1 MKLLFALTLST
12 VMLLGCTNMT
22 SKTQTTAPKAE
33 KIPHSMELHG
43 ETRIDDY
50 YWMRDDERKDPKII
64 AHLNAENDYT
74 KAQFQPYDA
83 LKKKLFEEL
92 IGRLDKDESSVPY
105 FWHNHWYYRYYKAGF
120 EYPVVARKVELESSD
135 ELVLL
140 NVNERA
146 KGHDFYGLGG
156 ISVSPDESKLV
167 FGEDLLSR
175 RIYTLY
181 FKDLS
186 TGELIE
192 DQLEGTDGH
201 VVWAND
207 NQHLFYIAKD
217 PQTLLGYQVF
227 RHKLGTAQTKDVL
240 VYEEKDDTFYI
251 GLGKSLDETSIALY
265 AESTITSEVSMLD
278 ANAALGEFKPV
289 LPREEGHEY
298 SVSKLADSYY
308 ILTNWQASNFRL
320 MKVAVAKAA
329 DKQAWQDVIGHDEQS
344 RIEDVLLLDQYMA
357 VQTRERG
364 ISRIHVYPLKGQDFD
379 MTAGFE
385 LKFNDPAYVVG
396 FDVNASQQS
405 DKLRVYYSSPTTP
418 ESVYEYDLAEPNQRE
433 LLKQEKVL
441 GGFDG
446 TLYQAER
453 VFVNARDGKEIPV
466 TLVYRKDMFNKDGTN
481 PLYQYGYG
489 SYGYTV
495 EPDFSSSILSLLD
508 RGIVYSI
515 AHIRGS
521 EMLGRGWYDDGRMLN
536 KQNSFNDFVDVTEAL
551 TAQGYGDKN
560 KVVAAGGSAGGLLMG
575 GVINQAPQSYFA
587 VAAHVPFVDV
597 VTTMLDESIPLTTNE
612 YDEWGNPNEK
622 VYFDYML
629 SYAPYD
635 NVVAQSY
642 PHLLVTTG
650 LHDSQVQYF
659 EPAKWVAKL
668 RDMKTDN
675 NVLLFDTDME
685 AGHGGKSGR
694 YRQYE
699 DKAQEYAFFIGLL
712 GLDSRL
718 DSSLDS
724 GLDKNLDKVD
734 VK

>member
-1 MKLLFALTLST
+1 MKLMLALTLST
-12 VMLLGCTNMT
+12 FLLFGCKNMIP
-22 SKTQTTAPKAE
+22 KTEIDAPIAE
-33 KIPHSMELHG
+33 KIPHSMTLHG
-43 ETRIDDY
+43 ETRVDDY

-74 KAQFQPYDA
+74 KAQFKPYDG
-83 LKKKLFEEL
+83 LKKQLFEEL
-92 IGRLDKDESSVPY
+92 VARLDKDESSVPY
-105 FWHNHWYYRYYKAGF
+105 FWHKHWYYRYYKEGF
-120 EYPVVARKVELESSD
+120 EYPIVARKTAIDSND

-140 NVNERA
+140 DVNERA
-146 KGHDFYGLGG
+146 AGHDFYGLGG
-156 ISVSPDESKLV
+156 VSVSPDESKLV

-175 RIYTLY
+175 RIYSLY
-181 FKDLS
+181 FKDLVS
-186 TGELIE
+186 GELIT
-192 DQLEGTDGH
+192 DKLEGTDGR

-227 RHKLGTAQTKDVL
+227 RHKLGTAQAEDVL
-240 VYEEKDDTFYI
+240 VYEEQDDTFYI
-251 GLGKSLDETSIALY
+251 GLGKSLDETEIALY
-265 AESTITSEVSMLD
+265 AESTITSEVLMLD
-278 ANAALGEFKPV
+278 ANAALAEFKAV

-298 SVSKLADSYY
+298 SVSKLGETYY

-320 MKVAVAKAA
+320 MKVAVDSAA
-329 DKQAWQDVIGHDEQS
+329 DKQAWQDVIAHDPQS
-344 RIEDVLLLDQYMA
+344 RIEDVLLLTQYMV

-364 ISRIHVYPLKGQDFD
+364 ISRIHVYPLKDKDFD
-379 MTAGFE
+379 MSAGVE
-385 LKFNDPAYVVG
+385 LEFNDPAYVVG

-405 DKLRVYYSSPTTP
+405 DKLRLYYSSPTTP
-418 ESVYEYDLAEPNQRE
+418 ESVYEYDLTQSNQRQ

-441 GGFDG
+441 GGFDA

-453 VFVNARDGKEIPV
+453 LFVKARDGKEVPV
-466 TLVYRKDMFNKDGTN
+466 TLVYRKEMFNKDGTN

-508 RGIVYSI
+508 RGFVYSI
-515 AHIRGS
+515 AHVRGS
-521 EMLGRGWYDDGRMLN
+521 EMLGRGWYEDGRMLN
-536 KQNSFNDFVDVTEAL
+536 KQNSFNDFIDVTQAL

-587 VAAHVPFVDV
+587 VAAHVPFVDI
-597 VTTMLDESIPLTTNE
+597 VTTMLDETIPLTTNE

-629 SYAPYD
+629 SYSPYD
-635 NVVAQSY
+635 QAKSQGY

-668 RDMKTDN
+668 RDIKTDDN
-675 NVLLFDTDME
+675 LLLFDTDME

-712 GLDSRL
+712 GLD
-718 DSSLDS
+718 
-724 GLDKNLDKVD
+724 KAKAN
-734 VK
+734 

>member
-1 MKLLFALTLST
+1 
-12 VMLLGCTNMT
+12 MT
-22 SKTQTTAPKAE
+22 PNTEIDAPVAE
-33 KIPHSMELHG
+33 KIPHSMTLHG
-43 ETRIDDY
+43 ETRVDDY

-74 KAQFQPYDA
+74 KAQFKPYDG
-83 LKKKLFEEL
+83 LKKQLFEEL
-92 IGRLDKDESSVPY
+92 VARLDKDESSVPY
-105 FWHNHWYYRYYKAGF
+105 FWHKHWYYRYYKEGF
-120 EYPVVARKVELESSD
+120 EYPIVARKKAIDSND

-140 NVNERA
+140 DVNERA
-146 KGHDFYGLGG
+146 AGHDFYGLGG
-156 ISVSPDESKLV
+156 VSVSPDETKLV

-175 RIYTLY
+175 RIYSLY
-181 FKDLS
+181 FKDLVS
-186 TGELIE
+186 GELIT
-192 DQLEGTDGH
+192 DRIEGTDGR

-227 RHKLGTAQTKDVL
+227 RHKLGTAQAEDVL
-240 VYEEKDDTFYI
+240 VYEEQDDTFYI
-251 GLGKSLDETSIALY
+251 GLGKSLDETEIALY
-265 AESTITSEVSMLD
+265 AESTITSEVLMLD
-278 ANAALGEFKPV
+278 ANAALAEFKAV

-298 SVSKLADSYY
+298 SVSKLGEAYY

-320 MKVAVAKAA
+320 MKVAVDNAA
-329 DKQAWQDVIGHDEQS
+329 NKQAWQDVIAHDPQS
-344 RIEDVLLLDQYMA
+344 RIEDVLLLTQYMV

-364 ISRIHVYPLKGQDFD
+364 ISRIHVYPLKDKDFD
-379 MTAGFE
+379 MSAGVE
-385 LKFNDPAYVVG
+385 LEFNDPAYVVG

-405 DKLRVYYSSPTTP
+405 DKLRLYYSSPTTP
-418 ESVYEYDLAEPNQRE
+418 ESVYEYDLTQPNQRQ

-441 GGFDG
+441 GGFDA

-453 VFVNARDGKEIPV
+453 LFVKARDGKEVPV
-466 TLVYRKDMFNKDGTN
+466 TLVYRKEMFNKDGTN

-508 RGIVYSI
+508 RGFVYSI
-515 AHIRGS
+515 AHVRGS

-536 KQNSFNDFVDVTEAL
+536 KQNSFNDFIDVTQAL
-551 TAQGYGDKN
+551 TEQGYGDKN

-587 VAAHVPFVDV
+587 VAAHVPFVDI
-597 VTTMLDESIPLTTNE
+597 VTTMLDETIPLTTNE

-629 SYAPYD
+629 SYSPYD
-635 NVVAQSY
+635 QAKAQGY

-668 RDMKTDN
+668 RDIKTDDN
-675 NVLLFDTDME
+675 LLLFDTDME

-712 GLDSRL
+712 GLD
-718 DSSLDS
+718 
-724 GLDKNLDKVD
+724 KAKAN
-734 VK
+734 

>member
-1 MKLLFALTLST
+1 MKLMLALTLST
-12 VMLLGCTNMT
+12 FLLSGCKNMT
-22 SKTQTTAPKAE
+22 PKTEIDAPIAE
-33 KIPHSMELHG
+33 KIPHTMTLHG
-43 ETRIDDY
+43 ETRVDDY

-64 AHLNAENDYT
+64 AHLNAENNYT
-74 KAQFQPYDA
+74 KAQFKPYDG
-83 LKKKLFEEL
+83 LKKQLFEEL
-92 IGRLDKDESSVPY
+92 VARLDKDESSVPY
-105 FWHNHWYYRYYKAGF
+105 FWHKHWYYRYYKEGF
-120 EYPVVARKVELESSD
+120 EYPIVARKKALDSND

-140 NVNERA
+140 DVNERA
-146 KGHDFYGLGG
+146 EGHDFYGLGG
-156 ISVSPDESKLV
+156 VSVSPDETKLV

-175 RIYTLY
+175 RIYSLY
-181 FKDLS
+181 FKDLVS
-186 TGELIE
+186 GELIA
-192 DQLEGTDGH
+192 DKLEGTDGR

-227 RHKLGTAQTKDVL
+227 RHKLGTAQTEDVL
-240 VYEEKDDTFYI
+240 VYEEQDDTFYI
-251 GLGKSLDETSIALY
+251 GLSKSLDETSIALY
-265 AESTITSEVSMLD
+265 AESTITSEVLMLD
-278 ANAALGEFKPV
+278 ANAALAEFKAV

-298 SVSKLADSYY
+298 SVSKLGDSYY

-320 MKVAVAKAA
+320 MKVAVDKAA
-329 DKQAWQDVIGHDEQS
+329 DKQAWQDVIGHDPQS
-344 RIEDVLLLDQYMA
+344 RIEDVLLLTQYMV

-364 ISRIHVYPLKGQDFD
+364 ISRIHVYPLKEQDFD
-379 MTAGFE
+379 MSAGVE
-385 LKFNDPAYVVG
+385 LEFNDPAYVVG

-418 ESVYEYDLAEPNQRE
+418 ESVYEYDLTQPNQRQ

-441 GGFDG
+441 GGFDA

-453 VFVNARDGKEIPV
+453 LFVKARDGQEVPV
-466 TLVYRKDMFNKDGTN
+466 TLVYRKELFNKDGTN

-508 RGIVYSI
+508 RGFVYSI
-515 AHIRGS
+515 AHVRGS

-536 KQNSFNDFVDVTEAL
+536 KQNSFNDFIDVTQAL
-551 TAQGYGDKN
+551 TAQGYGDKS

-575 GVINQAPQSYFA
+575 GVINQAAQSYFA
-587 VAAHVPFVDV
+587 VAAHVPFVDI

-629 SYAPYD
+629 SYSPYD
-635 NVVAQSY
+635 QAKAQDY

-668 RDMKTDN
+668 RDIKTDDN
-675 NVLLFDTDME
+675 LLLFDTDME

-712 GLDSRL
+712 GLDKVNAT
-718 DSSLDS
+718 S
-724 GLDKNLDKVD
+724 GN
-734 VK
+734 

>member
-1 MKLLFALTLST
+1 MKLMLALTLST
-12 VMLLGCTNMT
+12 FLLSGCKNMT
-22 SKTQTTAPKAE
+22 PKTEIDAPIAE
-33 KIPHSMELHG
+33 KIPHTMTLHG
-43 ETRIDDY
+43 ETRVDDY

-64 AHLNAENDYT
+64 AHLNAENNYT
-74 KAQFQPYDA
+74 KAQFKPYDG
-83 LKKKLFEEL
+83 LKKQLFEEL
-92 IGRLDKDESSVPY
+92 VARLDKDESSVPY
-105 FWHNHWYYRYYKAGF
+105 FWHKHWYYRYYKEGF
-120 EYPVVARKVELESSD
+120 EYPIVARKKALDSND

-140 NVNERA
+140 DVNERA
-146 KGHDFYGLGG
+146 EGHDFYGLGG
-156 ISVSPDESKLV
+156 VSVSPDETKLV

-175 RIYTLY
+175 RIYSLY
-181 FKDLS
+181 FKDLVS
-186 TGELIE
+186 GELIA
-192 DQLEGTDGH
+192 DKLEGTDGR

-227 RHKLGTAQTKDVL
+227 RHKLGTAQTEDVL
-240 VYEEKDDTFYI
+240 VYEEQDDTFYI

-265 AESTITSEVSMLD
+265 AESTITSEVLMLD
-278 ANAALGEFKPV
+278 ANAALAEFKAV

-298 SVSKLADSYY
+298 SVSKLGDSYY

-320 MKVAVAKAA
+320 MKVAVDKAA
-329 DKQAWQDVIGHDEQS
+329 DKQAWQDVIGHDPQS
-344 RIEDVLLLDQYMA
+344 RIEDVLLLTQYMV

-364 ISRIHVYPLKGQDFD
+364 ISRIHVYPLKEQDFD
-379 MTAGFE
+379 MSAGVE
-385 LKFNDPAYVVG
+385 LEFNDPAYVVG

-418 ESVYEYDLAEPNQRE
+418 ESVYEYDLTQPNQRQ

-441 GGFDG
+441 GGFDA

-453 VFVNARDGKEIPV
+453 LFVKARDGQEVPV
-466 TLVYRKDMFNKDGTN
+466 TLVYRKELFNKDGTN

-508 RGIVYSI
+508 RGFVYSI
-515 AHIRGS
+515 AHVRGS

-536 KQNSFNDFVDVTEAL
+536 KQNSFNDFIDVTQAL
-551 TAQGYGDKN
+551 TAQGYGDKS

-575 GVINQAPQSYFA
+575 GVINQAAQSYFA
-587 VAAHVPFVDV
+587 VAAHVPFVDI

-612 YDEWGNPNEK
+612 YDEWGNPNDK

-629 SYAPYD
+629 SYSPYD
-635 NVVAQSY
+635 QATAQDY

-668 RDMKTDN
+668 RDIKTDDN
-675 NVLLFDTDME
+675 LLLFDTDME

-712 GLDSRL
+712 GLGN
-718 DSSLDS
+718 
-724 GLDKNLDKVD
+724 GLDKSLDKETA
-734 VK
+734 K

>member
-1 MKLLFALTLST
+1 MKLISAVTLSS

-22 SKTQTTAPKAE
+22 SNTETIAPVAD
-33 KIPHSMELHG
+33 KIPHTMTLHG
-43 ETRIDDY
+43 ETRVDDY

-74 KAQFQPYDA
+74 KAQFKPYDG
-83 LKKKLFEEL
+83 LKKQLFEEL
-92 IGRLDKDESSVPY
+92 VARLDKDESSVPY
-105 FWHNHWYYRYYKAGF
+105 FWHKHWYYRYYKEGF
-120 EYPVVARKVELESSD
+120 EYPIVARKKALDSND

-140 NVNERA
+140 DVNERA
-146 KGHDFYGLGG
+146 AGHDFYGLGG
-156 ISVSPDESKLV
+156 VSVSPDETKLV

-175 RIYTLY
+175 RIYSLY
-181 FKDLS
+181 FKDLVS
-186 TGELIE
+186 GELIA
-192 DQLEGTDGH
+192 DKLEGTDGR

-227 RHKLGTAQTKDVL
+227 RHKLGTAQTEDVL
-240 VYEEKDDTFYI
+240 VYEEQDDTFYI

-265 AESTITSEVSMLD
+265 AESTITSEVLMLD
-278 ANAALGEFKPV
+278 ANAALAEFKAV
-289 LPREEGHEY
+289 LPREAGHEY
-298 SVSKLADSYY
+298 SVSKLGDSYY

-320 MKVAVAKAA
+320 MKVAVDKAA
-329 DKQAWQDVIGHDEQS
+329 DKQAWQDVIGHDPQS
-344 RIEDVLLLDQYMA
+344 RIEDLLLLTQYMV

-364 ISRIHVYPLKGQDFD
+364 ISRIHVYPLKEQDFD
-379 MTAGFE
+379 MSAGVE
-385 LKFNDPAYVVG
+385 LEFNDPAYVVG

-418 ESVYEYDLAEPNQRE
+418 ESVYEYDLTQPNQRQ

-441 GGFDG
+441 GGFDA

-453 VFVNARDGKEIPV
+453 LFVKARDGQEVPV
-466 TLVYRKDMFNKDGTN
+466 TLVYRKELFNKDGTN

-508 RGIVYSI
+508 RGFVYSI
-515 AHIRGS
+515 AHVRGS

-536 KQNSFNDFVDVTEAL
+536 KQNSFNDFIDVTQAL
-551 TAQGYGDKN
+551 TAQGYGDKS

-587 VAAHVPFVDV
+587 VAAHVPFVDI

-612 YDEWGNPNEK
+612 YDEWGNPNDK

-629 SYAPYD
+629 SYSPYD
-635 NVVAQSY
+635 QATAQDY

-668 RDMKTDN
+668 RDIKTDDN
-675 NVLLFDTDME
+675 LLLFDTDME

-712 GLDSRL
+712 GLD
-718 DSSLDS
+718 
-724 GLDKNLDKVD
+724 KVNAN
-734 VK
+734 

>member
-1 MKLLFALTLST
+1 MKLMLALTLST
-12 VMLLGCTNMT
+12 FLLFGCKNMT
-22 SKTQTTAPKAE
+22 PNTEIDAPVAE
-33 KIPHSMELHG
+33 KIPHSMTLHG
-43 ETRIDDY
+43 ETRVDDY

-74 KAQFQPYDA
+74 KAQFKPYDG
-83 LKKKLFEEL
+83 LKKQLFEEL
-92 IGRLDKDESSVPY
+92 VARLDKDESSVPY
-105 FWHNHWYYRYYKAGF
+105 FWHKHWYYRYYKEGF
-120 EYPVVARKVELESSD
+120 EYPIVARKKAIDSND

-140 NVNERA
+140 DVNERA
-146 KGHDFYGLGG
+146 AGHDFYGLGG
-156 ISVSPDESKLV
+156 VSVSPDETKLV

-175 RIYTLY
+175 RIYSLY
-181 FKDLS
+181 FKDLVS
-186 TGELIE
+186 GELIT
-192 DQLEGTDGH
+192 DRIEGTDGR

-227 RHKLGTAQTKDVL
+227 RHKLGTAQAEDVL
-240 VYEEKDDTFYI
+240 VYEEQDDTFYI
-251 GLGKSLDETSIALY
+251 GLGKSLDETEIALY
-265 AESTITSEVSMLD
+265 AESTITSEVLMLD
-278 ANAALGEFKPV
+278 ANAALAEFKAV

-298 SVSKLADSYY
+298 SVSKLGEAYY

-320 MKVAVAKAA
+320 MKVAVDNAA
-329 DKQAWQDVIGHDEQS
+329 NKQAWQDVIAHDPQS
-344 RIEDVLLLDQYMA
+344 RIEDVLLLTQYMV

-364 ISRIHVYPLKGQDFD
+364 ISRIHVYPLKDKDFD
-379 MTAGFE
+379 MSAGVE
-385 LKFNDPAYVVG
+385 LEFNDPAYVVG

-405 DKLRVYYSSPTTP
+405 DKLRLYYSSPTTP
-418 ESVYEYDLAEPNQRE
+418 ESVYEYDLTQPNQRQ

-441 GGFDG
+441 GGFDA

-453 VFVNARDGKEIPV
+453 LFVKARDGKEVPV
-466 TLVYRKDMFNKDGTN
+466 TLVYRKEMFNKDGTN

-508 RGIVYSI
+508 RGFVYSI
-515 AHIRGS
+515 AHVRGS

-536 KQNSFNDFVDVTEAL
+536 KQNSFNDFIDVTQAL
-551 TAQGYGDKN
+551 TEQGYGDKN

-587 VAAHVPFVDV
+587 VAAHVPFVDI
-597 VTTMLDESIPLTTNE
+597 VTTMLDETIPLTTNE

-629 SYAPYD
+629 SYSPYD
-635 NVVAQSY
+635 QAKAQGY

-668 RDMKTDN
+668 RDIKTDDN
-675 NVLLFDTDME
+675 LLLFDTDME

-712 GLDSRL
+712 GLD
-718 DSSLDS
+718 
-724 GLDKNLDKVD
+724 KAKAN
-734 VK
+734 

>member
-1 MKLLFALTLST
+1 MKLISAFTLSS

-22 SKTQTTAPKAE
+22 SNIETIAPVAD
-33 KIPHSMELHG
+33 KIPHTMTLHG
-43 ETRIDDY
+43 ETRVDDY

-74 KAQFQPYDA
+74 KAQFKPYDG
-83 LKKKLFEEL
+83 LKKQLFEEL
-92 IGRLDKDESSVPY
+92 VARLDKDESSVPY
-105 FWHNHWYYRYYKAGF
+105 FWHKHWYYRYYKAGF
-120 EYPVVARKVELESSD
+120 EYPIVARKTAIDSND

-140 NVNERA
+140 DVNERA
-146 KGHDFYGLGG
+146 AGHDFYGLGG
-156 ISVSPDESKLV
+156 ISVSPDETKLV

-175 RIYTLY
+175 RIYSLY
-181 FKDLS
+181 FKDLVS
-186 TGELIE
+186 GELIA
-192 DQLEGTDGH
+192 DKLEGTDGR
-201 VVWAND
+201 VVWSND

-227 RHKLGTAQTKDVL
+227 RHQLGTDQSKDVL
-240 VYEEKDDTFYI
+240 VYEEQDDTFYI

-265 AESTITSEVSMLD
+265 AESTITSEVLMLD
-278 ANAALGEFKPV
+278 ADAALGEFKAV

-298 SVSKLADSYY
+298 SVSKLGDSYY

-320 MKVAVAKAA
+320 MKVAVDKAA
-329 DKQAWQDVIGHDEQS
+329 DKQAWQDVIANDPES
-344 RIEDVLLLDQYMA
+344 RIEDVLLLTQYMV

-379 MTAGFE
+379 MSSGVE
-385 LKFNDPAYVVG
+385 LEFNDPAYVVG

-405 DKLRVYYSSPTTP
+405 DKLRLYYSSPTTP
-418 ESVYEYDLAEPNQRE
+418 ESVYEYDLTQPNQRK
-433 LLKQEKVL
+433 LLKQEQVL
-441 GGFDG
+441 GGFDA

-453 VFVNARDGKEIPV
+453 LFIKARDGKEIPV
-466 TLVYRKDMFNKDGTN
+466 TLVYRRDMFNKDGTN

-508 RGIVYSI
+508 RGFVYSI
-515 AHIRGS
+515 AHVRGS

-536 KQNSFNDFVDVTEAL
+536 KQNSFNDFIDVTQAL

-575 GVINQAPQSYFA
+575 GVINQAPQNYFA
-587 VAAHVPFVDV
+587 VAAHVPFVDI

-612 YDEWGNPNEK
+612 YDEWGNPNDK

-629 SYAPYD
+629 SYSPYD
-635 NVVAQSY
+635 QAKVQDY

-668 RDMKTDN
+668 RDIKTDDN
-675 NVLLFDTDME
+675 LLLFDTDME

-712 GLDSRL
+712 GLD
-718 DSSLDS
+718 
-724 GLDKNLDKVD
+724 KANAN
-734 VK
+734 

>member
-1 MKLLFALTLST
+1 MKLMLALTLST
-12 VMLLGCTNMT
+12 FLLSGCKNMT
-22 SKTQTTAPKAE
+22 PKTEIDAPIAE
-33 KIPHSMELHG
+33 KIPHTMTLHG
-43 ETRIDDY
+43 ETRVDDY

-64 AHLNAENDYT
+64 AHLNAENNYT
-74 KAQFQPYDA
+74 KAQFKPYDG
-83 LKKKLFEEL
+83 LKKQLFEEL
-92 IGRLDKDESSVPY
+92 VARLDKDESSVPY
-105 FWHNHWYYRYYKAGF
+105 FWHKHWYYRYYKEGF
-120 EYPVVARKVELESSD
+120 EYPIVARKKAPDSND

-140 NVNERA
+140 DVNERA
-146 KGHDFYGLGG
+146 EGHDFYGLGG
-156 ISVSPDESKLV
+156 VSVSPDETKLV

-175 RIYTLY
+175 RIYSLY
-181 FKDLS
+181 FKDLVS
-186 TGELIE
+186 GELIA
-192 DQLEGTDGH
+192 DKLEGTDGR

-227 RHKLGTAQTKDVL
+227 RHKLGTAQTEDVL
-240 VYEEKDDTFYI
+240 VYEEQDDTFYI

-265 AESTITSEVSMLD
+265 AESTITSEVLMLD
-278 ANAALGEFKPV
+278 ANAALGEFKAV

-298 SVSKLADSYY
+298 SVSKLGDSYY

-320 MKVAVAKAA
+320 MKVAVDKAA
-329 DKQAWQDVIGHDEQS
+329 DKQAWQDVIGHDPQS
-344 RIEDVLLLDQYMA
+344 RIEDVLLLTQYMV

-364 ISRIHVYPLKGQDFD
+364 ISRIHVYPLKEQDFD
-379 MTAGFE
+379 MSAGVE
-385 LKFNDPAYVVG
+385 LEFNDPAYVVG

-418 ESVYEYDLAEPNQRE
+418 ESVYEYDLTQPNQRQ

-441 GGFDG
+441 GGFDA

-453 VFVNARDGKEIPV
+453 LFVKARDGQEVPV
-466 TLVYRKDMFNKDGTN
+466 TLVYRKELFNKDGTN

-508 RGIVYSI
+508 RGFVYSI
-515 AHIRGS
+515 AHVRGS

-536 KQNSFNDFVDVTEAL
+536 KQNSFNDFIDVTQAL
-551 TAQGYGDKN
+551 TAQGYGDKS

-587 VAAHVPFVDV
+587 VAAHVPFVDI

-629 SYAPYD
+629 SYSPYD
-635 NVVAQSY
+635 QATAQDY

-668 RDMKTDN
+668 RDIKTDDN
-675 NVLLFDTDME
+675 LLLFDTDME

-712 GLDSRL
+712 GLEKVNAT
-718 DSSLDS
+718 S
-724 GLDKNLDKVD
+724 GN
-734 VK
+734 

>member
-1 MKLLFALTLST
+1 MKLISAFTLSS

-22 SKTQTTAPKAE
+22 SNIETIAPVAD
-33 KIPHSMELHG
+33 KIPHTMTLHG
-43 ETRIDDY
+43 ETRVDDY

-74 KAQFQPYDA
+74 KAQFKPYDG
-83 LKKKLFEEL
+83 LKKQLFEEL
-92 IGRLDKDESSVPY
+92 VARLDKDESSVPY
-105 FWHNHWYYRYYKAGF
+105 FWHNHWYYRYYKEGF
-120 EYPVVARKVELESSD
+120 EYPIVARKTAIDSND

-140 NVNERA
+140 DVNERA
-146 KGHDFYGLGG
+146 AGHDFYGLGG
-156 ISVSPDESKLV
+156 VSVSPDETKLV

-175 RIYTLY
+175 RIYSLY
-181 FKDLS
+181 FKDLVS
-186 TGELIE
+186 GELIA
-192 DQLEGTDGH
+192 DKLEGTDGR

-227 RHKLGTAQTKDVL
+227 RHQLGTDQSKDVL
-240 VYEEKDDTFYI
+240 VYEEQDDTFYI

-265 AESTITSEVSMLD
+265 AESTITSEVLMLD
-278 ANAALGEFKPV
+278 ADAALGEFKAV

-298 SVSKLADSYY
+298 SVSKLGDSYY

-320 MKVAVAKAA
+320 MKVAVDKAA
-329 DKQAWQDVIGHDEQS
+329 DKQAWQDVIANDPES
-344 RIEDVLLLDQYMA
+344 RIEDVLLLTQHMV

-379 MTAGFE
+379 MSSGVE
-385 LKFNDPAYVVG
+385 LEFNDPAYVVG

-405 DKLRVYYSSPTTP
+405 DKLRLYYSSPTTP
-418 ESVYEYDLAEPNQRE
+418 ESVYEYDLTQPNQRK
-433 LLKQEKVL
+433 LLKQEQVL
-441 GGFDG
+441 GGFDA

-453 VFVNARDGKEIPV
+453 LFIKARDGKEIPV
-466 TLVYRKDMFNKDGTN
+466 TLVYRRDMFNKDGTN

-508 RGIVYSI
+508 RGFVYSI
-515 AHIRGS
+515 AHVRGS

-536 KQNSFNDFVDVTEAL
+536 KQNSFNDFIDVTQAL

-575 GVINQAPQSYFA
+575 GVINQAPQNYFA
-587 VAAHVPFVDV
+587 VAAHVPFVDI

-612 YDEWGNPNEK
+612 YDEWGNPNDK

-629 SYAPYD
+629 SYSPYD
-635 NVVAQSY
+635 QAKVQDY

-668 RDMKTDN
+668 RDIKTDDN
-675 NVLLFDTDME
+675 LLLFDTDME

-712 GLDSRL
+712 GLD
-718 DSSLDS
+718 
-724 GLDKNLDKVD
+724 KANAN
-734 VK
+734 

>member
-1 MKLLFALTLST
+1 MKLLSAFTLSS

-22 SKTQTTAPKAE
+22 TDTTTHAPVAE
-33 KIPHSMELHG
+33 KIPHTMTLHG
-43 ETRIDDY
+43 QTRVDDY

-74 KAQFQPYDA
+74 KAQFTPYEG
-83 LKKKLFEEL
+83 LKKQLFEEL
-92 IGRLDKDESSVPY
+92 VARLDKDESSVPY
-105 FWHNHWYYRYYKAGF
+105 FWHKHWYYRYYKEGF
-120 EYPVVARKVELESSD
+120 EYPIVARKTAMDNND

-140 NVNERA
+140 DVNERA
-146 KGHDFYGLGG
+146 AGHDFYGLGG
-156 ISVSPDESKLV
+156 VSVSPDESKLV

-181 FKDLS
+181 FKDLID
-186 TGELIE
+186 GELIA
-192 DQLEGTDGH
+192 DKLEGTDGR

-207 NQHLFYIAKD
+207 NQHVFYIAKD

-227 RHKLGTAQTKDVL
+227 RHKLGTEQAKDVL

-251 GLGKSLDETSIALY
+251 GLGKSLDESAIALY
-265 AESTITSEVSMLD
+265 AESTITSEVLMLD
-278 ANAALGEFKPV
+278 ANAPLTEFKAV

-298 SVSKLADSYY
+298 SVSKLGDKYY

-320 MKVAVAKAA
+320 MKVAVDKAA
-329 DKQAWQDVIGHDEQS
+329 DKQAWQEVTGNDPDS
-344 RIEDVLLLDQYMA
+344 RIEDVLLLAHYMV

-379 MTAGFE
+379 MNAAVE
-385 LKFNDPAYVVG
+385 LEFNDPAYVVG
-396 FDVNASQQS
+396 FDINPSQQS
-405 DKLRVYYSSPTTP
+405 DKLRLYYSSPTTP
-418 ESVYEYDLAEPNQRE
+418 ESVYEYDLTQPNQRK

-441 GGFDG
+441 GDFDAA
-446 TLYQAER
+446 LYQAER
-453 VFVNARDGKEIPV
+453 LFVKARDGQEVPV
-466 TLVYRKDMFNKDGTN
+466 TLVYRKELFKKDGTN

-495 EPDFSSSILSLLD
+495 EPDFSTSILSLLD
-508 RGIVYSI
+508 RGFVYSI
-515 AHIRGS
+515 AHVRGS

-536 KQNSFNDFVDVTEAL
+536 KQNSFNDFIDVTEAL

-587 VAAHVPFVDV
+587 VAAHVPFVDI
-597 VTTMLDESIPLTTNE
+597 VTTMLDETIPLTTNE
-612 YDEWGNPNEK
+612 YDEWGNPNQK
-622 VYFDYML
+622 AYFDYML
-629 SYAPYD
+629 SYSPYD
-635 NVVAQSY
+635 QIKAQDY

-668 RDMKTDN
+668 RDIKTDDN
-675 NVLLFDTDME
+675 LLLFDTDME

-712 GLDSRL
+712 GLD
-718 DSSLDS
+718 
-724 GLDKNLDKVD
+724 KVNAN
-734 VK
+734 

>member
-1 MKLLFALTLST
+1 MKLMLALTLST
-12 VMLLGCTNMT
+12 FLLSGCKNMT
-22 SKTQTTAPKAE
+22 PKTEIDAPIAE
-33 KIPHSMELHG
+33 KIPHTMTLHG
-43 ETRIDDY
+43 ETRVDDY

-64 AHLNAENDYT
+64 AHLNAENNYT
-74 KAQFQPYDA
+74 KAQFKPYDG
-83 LKKKLFEEL
+83 LKKQLFEEL
-92 IGRLDKDESSVPY
+92 VARLDKDESSVPY
-105 FWHNHWYYRYYKAGF
+105 FWHKHWYYRYYKEGV
-120 EYPVVARKVELESSD
+120 EYPMVARKKALDSND

-140 NVNERA
+140 DVNERA
-146 KGHDFYGLGG
+146 EGHDFYGLGG
-156 ISVSPDESKLV
+156 VSVSPDETKLV

-175 RIYTLY
+175 RIYSLY
-181 FKDLS
+181 FKDLVS
-186 TGELIE
+186 GELIA
-192 DQLEGTDGH
+192 DKLEGTDGR

-207 NQHLFYIAKD
+207 NLHLFYIAKD

-227 RHKLGTAQTKDVL
+227 RHKLGTAQTEDVL
-240 VYEEKDDTFYI
+240 VYEEQDDTFYI

-265 AESTITSEVSMLD
+265 AESTITSEVLMLD
-278 ANAALGEFKPV
+278 ANAALGEFKAV

-298 SVSKLADSYY
+298 SVSKLGDSYY

-320 MKVAVAKAA
+320 MKVAVDKAA
-329 DKQAWQDVIGHDEQS
+329 DKQAWQDVIGHDPQS
-344 RIEDVLLLDQYMA
+344 RIEDVLLLTQYMV

-364 ISRIHVYPLKGQDFD
+364 ISRIHVYPLKEQDFD
-379 MTAGFE
+379 MSAGVE
-385 LKFNDPAYVVG
+385 LEFNDPAYVVG

-418 ESVYEYDLAEPNQRE
+418 ESVYEYDLTQPNQRQ

-441 GGFDG
+441 GGFDA

-453 VFVNARDGKEIPV
+453 LFVKARDGQEVPV
-466 TLVYRKDMFNKDGTN
+466 TLVYRKELFNKDGTN

-508 RGIVYSI
+508 RGFVYSI
-515 AHIRGS
+515 AHVRGS

-536 KQNSFNDFVDVTEAL
+536 KQNSFNDFIDVTQAL

-587 VAAHVPFVDV
+587 VAAHVPFVDI

-629 SYAPYD
+629 SYSPYD
-635 NVVAQSY
+635 QAKAQDY

-668 RDMKTDN
+668 RDIKTDDN
-675 NVLLFDTDME
+675 LLLFDTDME

-712 GLDSRL
+712 GLDKVNAT
-718 DSSLDS
+718 S
-724 GLDKNLDKVD
+724 GN
-734 VK
+734 

>member
-1 MKLLFALTLST
+1 MKLISAFTLSS

-22 SKTQTTAPKAE
+22 SNIETIAPVAD
-33 KIPHSMELHG
+33 KIPHTMTLHG

-74 KAQFQPYDA
+74 KAQFKPYEG
-83 LKKKLFEEL
+83 LKKQLFEEL
-92 IGRLDKDESSVPY
+92 VARLDKDESSVPY
-105 FWHNHWYYRYYKAGF
+105 FWHKHWYYRYYKAGF
-120 EYPVVARKVELESSD
+120 EYPIVARKTAIDSND

-140 NVNERA
+140 DVNERA
-146 KGHDFYGLGG
+146 AGHDFYGLGG
-156 ISVSPDESKLV
+156 VSVSPDETKLV

-175 RIYTLY
+175 RIYSLY
-181 FKDLS
+181 FKDLVS
-186 TGELIE
+186 GELIA
-192 DQLEGTDGH
+192 DKLEGTDGR
-201 VVWAND
+201 VVWSND

-227 RHKLGTAQTKDVL
+227 RHQLGTDQSKDVL
-240 VYEEKDDTFYI
+240 VYEEQDDTFYI

-265 AESTITSEVSMLD
+265 AESTITSEVLMLD
-278 ANAALGEFKPV
+278 ADAALGEFKAV

-298 SVSKLADSYY
+298 SVSKLGDSYY

-320 MKVAVAKAA
+320 MKVAVDKAA
-329 DKQAWQDVIGHDEQS
+329 DKQAWQDVIANDPES
-344 RIEDVLLLDQYMA
+344 RIEDVLLLTQHMV

-379 MTAGFE
+379 MSSGVE
-385 LKFNDPAYVVG
+385 LEFNDPAYVVG

-405 DKLRVYYSSPTTP
+405 DKLRLYYSSPTTP
-418 ESVYEYDLAEPNQRE
+418 ESVYEYDLTQPNQRK
-433 LLKQEKVL
+433 LLKQEQVL
-441 GGFDG
+441 GGFDA

-453 VFVNARDGKEIPV
+453 LFIKARDGKEIPV
-466 TLVYRKDMFNKDGTN
+466 TLVYRRDMFNKDGTN

-508 RGIVYSI
+508 RGFVYSI
-515 AHIRGS
+515 AHVRGS

-575 GVINQAPQSYFA
+575 GVINQAPQNYFA
-587 VAAHVPFVDV
+587 VAAHVPFVDI

-612 YDEWGNPNEK
+612 YDEWGNPNDK

-629 SYAPYD
+629 SYSPYD
-635 NVVAQSY
+635 QAKVQDY

-668 RDMKTDN
+668 RDIKTDDN
-675 NVLLFDTDME
+675 LLLFDTDME

-712 GLDSRL
+712 GLD
-718 DSSLDS
+718 
-724 GLDKNLDKVD
+724 KANAN
-734 VK
+734 

>member
-1 MKLLFALTLST
+1 MKLISAFTLSS

-22 SKTQTTAPKAE
+22 SNIETIAPVAD
-33 KIPHSMELHG
+33 KIPHTMTLHG

-74 KAQFQPYDA
+74 KAQFKPYEG
-83 LKKKLFEEL
+83 LKKQLFEEL
-92 IGRLDKDESSVPY
+92 VARLDKDESSVPY
-105 FWHNHWYYRYYKAGF
+105 FWHKHWYYRYYKAGF
-120 EYPVVARKVELESSD
+120 EYPIVARKTAIDSND

-140 NVNERA
+140 DVNERA
-146 KGHDFYGLGG
+146 AGHDFYGLGG
-156 ISVSPDESKLV
+156 ISVSPDETKLV

-175 RIYTLY
+175 RIYSLY
-181 FKDLS
+181 FKDLVS
-186 TGELIE
+186 GELIA
-192 DQLEGTDGH
+192 DKLEGTDGR
-201 VVWAND
+201 VVWSND

-227 RHKLGTAQTKDVL
+227 RHKLGTDQSKDVL
-240 VYEEKDDTFYI
+240 VYEEQDDTFYI

-265 AESTITSEVSMLD
+265 AESTITSEVLMLD
-278 ANAALGEFKPV
+278 ADAALGEFKAV

-298 SVSKLADSYY
+298 SVSKLGDSYY

-320 MKVAVAKAA
+320 MKVAVDKAA
-329 DKQAWQDVIGHDEQS
+329 DKQAWQDVIANDPES
-344 RIEDVLLLDQYMA
+344 RIEDVLLLTQYMV

-379 MTAGFE
+379 MSSGVE
-385 LKFNDPAYVVG
+385 LEFNDPAYVVG

-405 DKLRVYYSSPTTP
+405 DKLRLYYSSPTTP
-418 ESVYEYDLAEPNQRE
+418 ESVYEYDLTQPNQRK
-433 LLKQEKVL
+433 LLKQEQVL
-441 GGFDG
+441 GGFDA

-453 VFVNARDGKEIPV
+453 LFIKARDGKEIPV
-466 TLVYRKDMFNKDGTN
+466 TLVYRKEMFNKDGTN

-508 RGIVYSI
+508 RGFVYSI
-515 AHIRGS
+515 AHVRGS

-536 KQNSFNDFVDVTEAL
+536 KQNSFNDFIDVTQAL

-575 GVINQAPQSYFA
+575 GVINQAPQNYFA
-587 VAAHVPFVDV
+587 VAAHVPFVDI

-612 YDEWGNPNEK
+612 YDEWGNPNDK

-629 SYAPYD
+629 SYSPYD
-635 NVVAQSY
+635 QAKVQDY

-668 RDMKTDN
+668 RDIKTDDN
-675 NVLLFDTDME
+675 LLLFDTDME

-712 GLDSRL
+712 GLD
-718 DSSLDS
+718 
-724 GLDKNLDKVD
+724 KANAN
-734 VK
+734 

>member
-1 MKLLFALTLST
+1 MKLLSAFTLSS

-22 SKTQTTAPKAE
+22 TDTTTHAPVAE
-33 KIPHSMELHG
+33 KIPHTMTLHG
-43 ETRIDDY
+43 QTRVDDY

-74 KAQFQPYDA
+74 KAQFTPYEG
-83 LKKKLFEEL
+83 LKKQLFEEL
-92 IGRLDKDESSVPY
+92 VARLDKDESSVPY
-105 FWHNHWYYRYYKAGF
+105 FWHKHWYYRYYKEGF
-120 EYPVVARKVELESSD
+120 EYPIVARKTAMDNND

-140 NVNERA
+140 DVNERA
-146 KGHDFYGLGG
+146 AGHDFYGLGG
-156 ISVSPDESKLV
+156 VSVSPDESKLV

-181 FKDLS
+181 FKDLID
-186 TGELIE
+186 GELIA
-192 DQLEGTDGH
+192 DKLEGTDGR

-207 NQHLFYIAKD
+207 NQHVFYIAKD

-227 RHKLGTAQTKDVL
+227 RHKLGTEQAKDVL

-251 GLGKSLDETSIALY
+251 GLGKSLDESAIALY
-265 AESTITSEVSMLD
+265 AESTITSEVLMLD
-278 ANAALGEFKPV
+278 ANAPLTEFKAV

-298 SVSKLADSYY
+298 SVSKLGDKYY

-320 MKVAVAKAA
+320 MKVAVDKAA
-329 DKQAWQDVIGHDEQS
+329 DKQAWQEVIGNDPDS
-344 RIEDVLLLDQYMA
+344 RIEDVLLLAHYMV

-379 MTAGFE
+379 MNAAVE
-385 LKFNDPAYVVG
+385 LEFNDPAYVVG
-396 FDVNASQQS
+396 FDINPSQQS
-405 DKLRVYYSSPTTP
+405 DKLRLYYSSPTTP
-418 ESVYEYDLAEPNQRE
+418 ESVYEYDLTQPNQRK

-441 GGFDG
+441 GDFDAA
-446 TLYQAER
+446 LYQAER
-453 VFVNARDGKEIPV
+453 LFVKARDGQEVPV
-466 TLVYRKDMFNKDGTN
+466 TLVYRKELFKKDGTN

-495 EPDFSSSILSLLD
+495 EPDFSTSILSLLD
-508 RGIVYSI
+508 RGFVYSI
-515 AHIRGS
+515 AHVRGS

-536 KQNSFNDFVDVTEAL
+536 KQNSFNDFIDVTEAL

-587 VAAHVPFVDV
+587 VAAHVPFVDI
-597 VTTMLDESIPLTTNE
+597 VTTMLDETIPLTTNE
-612 YDEWGNPNEK
+612 YDEWGNPNQK
-622 VYFDYML
+622 AYFDYML
-629 SYAPYD
+629 SYSPYD
-635 NVVAQSY
+635 QIKAQDY

-668 RDMKTDN
+668 RDIKTDDN
-675 NVLLFDTDME
+675 LLLFDTDME

-712 GLDSRL
+712 GLD
-718 DSSLDS
+718 
-724 GLDKNLDKVD
+724 KVNAN
-734 VK
+734 

>member
-1 MKLLFALTLST
+1 
-12 VMLLGCTNMT
+12 MT
-22 SKTQTTAPKAE
+22 AKTGTQPPQAD
-33 KIPHSMELHG
+33 KIPHVMDLHG
-43 ETRIDDY
+43 TTRVDDY

-64 AHLNAENDYT
+64 AHLNAENQYT
-74 KAQFQPYDA
+74 AAQFKPYES
-83 LKKKLFEEL
+83 LKKQLFDEL
-92 IGRLDKDESSVPY
+92 VGRLDKDESSVPY
-105 FWHNHWYYRYYKAGF
+105 FWHNHWYYRYYKAGL
-120 EYPVVARKVELESSD
+120 EYPIMARKLALDSNEEQ
-135 ELVLL
+135 VLL
-140 NVNERA
+140 DVNDRA
-146 KGHDFYGLGG
+146 NGHDFYGLGG
-156 ISVSPDESKLV
+156 VSVSPDESKMV

-181 FKDLS
+181 FKDLNS
-186 TGELIE
+186 GEMLE
-192 DQLEGTDGH
+192 DKLEGTDGD

-207 NQHLFYIAKD
+207 NLHLFYIAKD

-227 RHKLGTAQTKDVL
+227 RHRLGTEQAEDVL
-240 VYEEKDDTFYI
+240 VYEEQDDTFYI
-251 GLGKSLDETSIALY
+251 GLGKSLDESAIALY
-265 AESTITSEVSMLD
+265 AESTVTSEVLMLD
-278 ANAALGEFKPV
+278 ANAALGEFNAV
-289 LPREEGHEY
+289 LPREEEHEY
-298 SVSKLADSYY
+298 SVSKLADRYY

-320 MKVAVAKAA
+320 MQVDIALAA
-329 DKQAWQDVIGHDEQS
+329 DKHAWQDVIAHNPQS
-344 RIEDVLLLDQYMA
+344 RIEDVLLLNQYMV

-364 ISRIHVYPLKGQDFD
+364 ISRVHVYPASDTGFD
-379 MTAGFE
+379 MSAGFE

-396 FDVNASQQS
+396 FDVNVSQQS

-418 ESVYEYDLAEPNQRE
+418 ESIYEYDLSNPSQRQ

-441 GGFDG
+441 GGFDA

-453 VFVNARDGKEIPV
+453 IFVPARDGKAIPV
-466 TLVYRKDMFNKDGTN
+466 TLVYRKDKFNKDGTN

-489 SYGYTV
+489 SYGYTI

-508 RGIVYSI
+508 RGIVYCI

-521 EMLGRGWYDDGRMLN
+521 EMLGRNWYDDGRMLN
-536 KQNSFNDFVDVTEAL
+536 KQNSFNDFVDVTQAL
-551 TAQGYGDKN
+551 TSQGYGDKN
-560 KVVAAGGSAGGLLMG
+560 QVVAAGGSAGGLLMG
-575 GVINQAPQSYFA
+575 AVINQAPQSYFA

-622 VYFDYML
+622 TYFDYMR
-629 SYAPYD
+629 SYSPYD
-635 NVVAQSY
+635 QVSAQAY
-642 PHLLVTTG
+642 PHMLVTTG

-675 NVLLFDTDME
+675 NMLLFDTDME

-712 GLDSRL
+712 GLDS
-718 DSSLDS
+718 
-724 GLDKNLDKVD
+724 GLGKVTE
-734 VK
+734 K

>member
-1 MKLLFALTLST
+1 MKLMLALTLST
-12 VMLLGCTNMT
+12 FLLSGCKNMT
-22 SKTQTTAPKAE
+22 PKTEIDAPIAE
-33 KIPHSMELHG
+33 KIPHTMTLHG
-43 ETRIDDY
+43 ETRVDDY

-64 AHLNAENDYT
+64 AHLNAENNYT
-74 KAQFQPYDA
+74 KAQFKPYDG
-83 LKKKLFEEL
+83 LKKQLFEEL
-92 IGRLDKDESSVPY
+92 VARLDKDESSVPY
-105 FWHNHWYYRYYKAGF
+105 FWHKHWYYRYYKEGF
-120 EYPVVARKVELESSD
+120 EYPIVARKKALDSND

-140 NVNERA
+140 DVNERA
-146 KGHDFYGLGG
+146 EGHDFYGLGG
-156 ISVSPDESKLV
+156 VSVSPDETKLV

-175 RIYTLY
+175 RIYSLY
-181 FKDLS
+181 FKDLVS
-186 TGELIE
+186 GELIA
-192 DQLEGTDGH
+192 DKLEGTDGR

-227 RHKLGTAQTKDVL
+227 RHKLGTAQTEDVL
-240 VYEEKDDTFYI
+240 VYEEQDDTFYI

-265 AESTITSEVSMLD
+265 AESTITSEVLMLD
-278 ANAALGEFKPV
+278 ANAALGEFKAV

-298 SVSKLADSYY
+298 SVSKLGDSYY

-320 MKVAVAKAA
+320 MKVAVDKAA
-329 DKQAWQDVIGHDEQS
+329 DKQAWQDVIGHDPQS
-344 RIEDVLLLDQYMA
+344 RIEDVLLLTQYMV

-364 ISRIHVYPLKGQDFD
+364 ISRIHVYPLKEQDFD
-379 MTAGFE
+379 MSAGVE
-385 LKFNDPAYVVG
+385 LEFNDPAYVVG

-418 ESVYEYDLAEPNQRE
+418 ESVYEYDLTQPNQRQ

-441 GGFDG
+441 GGFDA

-453 VFVNARDGKEIPV
+453 LFIKARDGQEVPV
-466 TLVYRKDMFNKDGTN
+466 TLVYRKELFNKDGTN

-508 RGIVYSI
+508 RGFVYSI
-515 AHIRGS
+515 AHVRGS

-536 KQNSFNDFVDVTEAL
+536 KQNSFNDFIDVTQAL
-551 TAQGYGDKN
+551 TAQGYGDKS

-575 GVINQAPQSYFA
+575 GVINQAAQSYFA
-587 VAAHVPFVDV
+587 VAAHVPFVDI

-629 SYAPYD
+629 SYSPYD
-635 NVVAQSY
+635 QAKAQDY

-668 RDMKTDN
+668 RDIKTDDN
-675 NVLLFDTDME
+675 LLLFDTDME

-712 GLDSRL
+712 GLDKVNAT
-718 DSSLDS
+718 S
-724 GLDKNLDKVD
+724 GN
-734 VK
+734 

>member
-1 MKLLFALTLST
+1 MKLIFALTLST

-22 SKTQTTAPKAE
+22 VKPQIEPPKAD
-33 KIPHSMELHG
+33 KVPHIMELHG
-43 ETRIDDY
+43 ETRVDDY

-64 AHLNAENDYT
+64 AHLNAENEYT
-74 KAQFQPYDA
+74 VAQFKPYDA
-83 LKKKLFEEL
+83 LKKQLFEEL

-120 EYPVVARKVELESSD
+120 EYPVVARKVELASS
-135 ELVLL
+135 EEWVLL
-140 NVNERA
+140 DVNERA

-156 ISVSPDESKLV
+156 VSVSPDETTLV
-167 FGEDLLSR
+167 FAEDLLSR

-181 FKDLS
+181 FKDLNS
-186 TGELIE
+186 GELIK
-192 DQLEGTDGH
+192 DKLEGTDGD

-227 RHKLGTAQTKDVL
+227 RHKLGTAQTEDVL

-265 AESTITSEVSMLD
+265 AESTVTSEVLMLN

-298 SVSKLADSYY
+298 SVSKLGDSYY

-320 MKVAVAKAA
+320 MKVAVDQAA
-329 DKQAWQDVIGHDEQS
+329 DKHAWQDVIGHDEQS
-344 RIEDVLLLDQYMA
+344 RIEDVLLLKQYMV

-364 ISRIHVYPLKGQDFD
+364 ISRIHVYPVKNQNFD
-379 MTAGFE
+379 ITAGFE

-396 FDVNASQQS
+396 FDVNANQLS

-418 ESVYEYDLAEPNQRE
+418 ESVYEYDLTEPNQRQ
-433 LLKQEKVL
+433 LLKQEQVL
-441 GGFDG
+441 GSFDAE
-446 TLYQAER
+446 LYQAER
-453 VFVNARDGKEIPV
+453 VFIKARDGKEVPV

-481 PLYQYGYG
+481 PMYQYGYG

-508 RGIVYSI
+508 RGFVYSI
-515 AHIRGS
+515 AHVRGS
-521 EMLGRGWYDDGRMLN
+521 EMLGRSWYDDGRMLN
-536 KQNSFNDFVDVTEAL
+536 KQNSFNDFVDVTQAL
-551 TAQGYGDKN
+551 TAQGYADKN

-622 VYFDYML
+622 TYFDYML

-635 NVVAQSY
+635 NVTPQAY

-668 RDMKTDN
+668 RDMKTDD

-712 GLDSRL
+712 GLGN
-718 DSSLDS
+718 
-724 GLDKNLDKVD
+724 GLDKSLDKETA
-734 VK
+734 K

>member
-1 MKLLFALTLST
+1 MKLLFAFTLSS

-22 SKTQTTAPKAE
+22 ATTQIEPPKAD
-33 KIPHSMELHG
+33 KIPHIMELHG

-74 KAQFQPYDA
+74 KVQFQPYDA
-83 LKKKLFEEL
+83 LKKQLFEEL

-120 EYPVVARKVELESSD
+120 EYPVVARKTELKSSD

-140 NVNERA
+140 DVNDRA

-181 FKDLS
+181 FKDLN

-217 PQTLLGYQVF
+217 PKTLLGYQVF
-227 RHKLGTAQTKDVL
+227 RHQLGTAQTEDVL

-278 ANAALGEFKPV
+278 ANAALGEFKPI
-289 LPREEGHEY
+289 LAREEGHEY
-298 SVSKLADSYY
+298 SVSKLAGSYY

-320 MKVAVAKAA
+320 MKVAVDKAA

-344 RIEDVLLLDQYMA
+344 RIEDVLLLDQYMV

-364 ISRIHVYPLKGQDFD
+364 ISRIHVYPLQGQDFD
-379 MTAGFE
+379 MAAGFE
-385 LKFNDPAYVVG
+385 LEFNDPAYVVG
-396 FDVNASQQS
+396 FDVNASQHS

-418 ESVYEYDLAEPNQRE
+418 ESVYEYDLAKPNQRE

-441 GGFDG
+441 GGFDA

-453 VFVNARDGKEIPV
+453 LFVKARDGEEVPV

-495 EPDFSSSILSLLD
+495 DPDFSSSILSLLD
-508 RGIVYSI
+508 RGFIYSI
-515 AHIRGS
+515 AHVRGS

-536 KQNSFNDFVDVTEAL
+536 KQNSFNDFVDVTQEL
-551 TAQGYGDKN
+551 VAQGYGDKD

-612 YDEWGNPNEK
+612 YDEWGNPNEQ

-629 SYAPYD
+629 SYSPYD
-635 NVVAQSY
+635 QVKAQEY

-694 YRQYE
+694 YRRYE

-712 GLDSRL
+712 GLDS
-718 DSSLDS
+718 
-724 GLDKNLDKVD
+724 GLAKSVDKVTA
-734 VK
+734 K

>member
-1 MKLLFALTLST
+1 MKLMLALTLST
-12 VMLLGCTNMT
+12 FLLFGCKNMT
-22 SKTQTTAPKAE
+22 PKTEIDAPIAE
-33 KIPHSMELHG
+33 KIPHTMTLHG
-43 ETRIDDY
+43 ETRVDDY

-74 KAQFQPYDA
+74 KAQFKPYDG
-83 LKKKLFEEL
+83 LKKQLFEEL
-92 IGRLDKDESSVPY
+92 VARLDKDESSVPY
-105 FWHNHWYYRYYKAGF
+105 FWHNHWYYRYYKEGF
-120 EYPVVARKVELESSD
+120 EYPVVARKKALDSND

-140 NVNERA
+140 DVNERA
-146 KGHDFYGLGG
+146 EGHDFYGLGG
-156 ISVSPDESKLV
+156 VSVSPDETKLV

-175 RIYTLY
+175 RIYSLY
-181 FKDLS
+181 FKDLVS
-186 TGELIE
+186 GELIT
-192 DQLEGTDGH
+192 DKLEGTDGR

-227 RHKLGTAQTKDVL
+227 RHKLGTAQTEDVL
-240 VYEEKDDTFYI
+240 VYEEQDDTFYI

-265 AESTITSEVSMLD
+265 AESTITSEVLMLD
-278 ANAALGEFKPV
+278 ANAALAEFKAV

-320 MKVAVAKAA
+320 MKVAVDKAA
-329 DKQAWQDVIGHDEQS
+329 DKQAWRDVIGHDPQS
-344 RIEDVLLLDQYMA
+344 RIEDVLLLTQYMV

-379 MTAGFE
+379 MSAGVE
-385 LKFNDPAYVVG
+385 LEFNDPAYVVG

-418 ESVYEYDLAEPNQRE
+418 ESVYEYDLTQPNKRQ

-441 GGFDG
+441 GGFDAS
-446 TLYQAER
+446 LYQAER
-453 VFVNARDGKEIPV
+453 LFVKARDGQEIPV
-466 TLVYRKDMFNKDGTN
+466 TLVYRKEMFNKDGTN

-508 RGIVYSI
+508 RGFVYSI
-515 AHIRGS
+515 AHVRGS

-536 KQNSFNDFVDVTEAL
+536 KQNSFNDFVDVTQAL

-587 VAAHVPFVDV
+587 VAAHVPFVDI

-612 YDEWGNPNEK
+612 YDEWGNPNDK

-629 SYAPYD
+629 SYSPYD
-635 NVVAQSY
+635 QATAQDY

-668 RDMKTDN
+668 RDIKTDDN
-675 NVLLFDTDME
+675 LLLFDTDME

-712 GLDSRL
+712 GLD
-718 DSSLDS
+718 
-724 GLDKNLDKVD
+724 KAHAN
-734 VK
+734 

>member
-1 MKLLFALTLST
+1 MKLISAVTLSS

-22 SKTQTTAPKAE
+22 SNTETIAPVAD
-33 KIPHSMELHG
+33 KIPHTMTLHG
-43 ETRIDDY
+43 ETRVDDY

-74 KAQFQPYDA
+74 KAQFKPYDG
-83 LKKKLFEEL
+83 LKKQLFEEL
-92 IGRLDKDESSVPY
+92 VARLDKDESSVPY
-105 FWHNHWYYRYYKAGF
+105 FWHNHLYYRYYKEGF
-120 EYPVVARKVELESSD
+120 EYPIVARKTAIDSND

-140 NVNERA
+140 DVNERA
-146 KGHDFYGLGG
+146 AGHDFYGLGG
-156 ISVSPDESKLV
+156 VSVSPDETKLV

-175 RIYTLY
+175 RIYSLY
-181 FKDLS
+181 FKDLVS
-186 TGELIE
+186 GELIA
-192 DQLEGTDGH
+192 DKLEGTDGR
-201 VVWAND
+201 VVWSND

-227 RHKLGTAQTKDVL
+227 RHQLGTDQSKDVL
-240 VYEEKDDTFYI
+240 VYEEQDDTFYI

-265 AESTITSEVSMLD
+265 AESTITSEVLMLD
-278 ANAALGEFKPV
+278 ADAALGEFKAV

-298 SVSKLADSYY
+298 SVSKLGDSYY

-320 MKVAVAKAA
+320 MKVAVDKAA
-329 DKQAWQDVIGHDEQS
+329 DKQAWQDVIANDPES
-344 RIEDVLLLDQYMA
+344 RIEDVLLLTQHMV

-379 MTAGFE
+379 MSSGVE
-385 LKFNDPAYVVG
+385 LEFNDPAYVVG

-405 DKLRVYYSSPTTP
+405 DKLRLYYSSPTTP
-418 ESVYEYDLAEPNQRE
+418 ESVYEYDLAKPNQRQ

-441 GGFDG
+441 GGFDA

-453 VFVNARDGKEIPV
+453 VFITARDGKEVPV
-466 TLVYRKDMFNKDGTN
+466 TLVYRKEMFNKDGTN

-508 RGIVYSI
+508 RGFVYSI
-515 AHIRGS
+515 AHVRGS

-575 GVINQAPQSYFA
+575 GVINQAPQNYFA
-587 VAAHVPFVDV
+587 VAAHVPFVDI

-612 YDEWGNPNEK
+612 YDEWGNPNDK

-629 SYAPYD
+629 SYSPYD
-635 NVVAQSY
+635 QAKVQDY

-668 RDMKTDN
+668 RDIKTDDN
-675 NVLLFDTDME
+675 LLLFDTDME

-712 GLDSRL
+712 GLD
-718 DSSLDS
+718 
-724 GLDKNLDKVD
+724 KANAN
-734 VK
+734 

>member
-1 MKLLFALTLST
+1 MKLISAFTLSS

-22 SKTQTTAPKAE
+22 SNIETIAPVAD
-33 KIPHSMELHG
+33 KIPHTMTLHG
-43 ETRIDDY
+43 ETRVDDY

-74 KAQFQPYDA
+74 KAQFKPYEG
-83 LKKKLFEEL
+83 LKKQLFEEL
-92 IGRLDKDESSVPY
+92 VARLDKDESSVPY
-105 FWHNHWYYRYYKAGF
+105 FWHKHWYYRYYKAGF
-120 EYPVVARKVELESSD
+120 EYPIVARKTAIDSND

-140 NVNERA
+140 DVNERA
-146 KGHDFYGLGG
+146 AGHDFYGLGG
-156 ISVSPDESKLV
+156 ISVSPDETKLV

-175 RIYTLY
+175 RIYSLY
-181 FKDLS
+181 FKDLVS
-186 TGELIE
+186 GELIA
-192 DQLEGTDGH
+192 DKLEGTDGR
-201 VVWAND
+201 VVWSND

-227 RHKLGTAQTKDVL
+227 RHKLGTDQSKDVL
-240 VYEEKDDTFYI
+240 VYEEQDDTFYI

-265 AESTITSEVSMLD
+265 AESTITSEVLMLD
-278 ANAALGEFKPV
+278 ADAALGEFKAV

-298 SVSKLADSYY
+298 SVSKLGDSYY

-320 MKVAVAKAA
+320 MKVAVDKAA
-329 DKQAWQDVIGHDEQS
+329 DKQAWQDVIANDPES
-344 RIEDVLLLDQYMA
+344 RIEDVLLLTQYMV

-379 MTAGFE
+379 MSTGVE
-385 LKFNDPAYVVG
+385 LEFNDPAYVVG

-405 DKLRVYYSSPTTP
+405 DKLRLYYSSPTTP
-418 ESVYEYDLAEPNQRE
+418 ESVYEYDLTQPNQRK
-433 LLKQEKVL
+433 LLKQEQVL
-441 GGFDG
+441 GGFDA

-453 VFVNARDGKEIPV
+453 LFIKARDGKEIPV
-466 TLVYRKDMFNKDGTN
+466 TLVYRKEMFNKDGTN

-508 RGIVYSI
+508 RGFVYSI
-515 AHIRGS
+515 AHVRGS

-536 KQNSFNDFVDVTEAL
+536 KQNSFNDFIDVTQAL

-575 GVINQAPQSYFA
+575 GVINQAPQNYFA
-587 VAAHVPFVDV
+587 VAAHVPFVDI

-612 YDEWGNPNEK
+612 YDEWGNPNDK

-629 SYAPYD
+629 SYSPYD
-635 NVVAQSY
+635 QAKVQDY

-668 RDMKTDN
+668 RDIKTDDN
-675 NVLLFDTDME
+675 LLLFDTDME

-712 GLDSRL
+712 GLD
-718 DSSLDS
+718 
-724 GLDKNLDKVD
+724 KANAN
-734 VK
+734 